1 MKVNTII
8 TRKTIIKLA
17 RQRVHK
23 KKGGMPLIFP
33 IIPLLALVAVIC
45 GGATLG
51 WYSRLTDEEKDLV
64 NELALELFEKT
75 VQELNKS
82 QSKLLRSKFF
92 K

>member
-1 MKVNTII
+1 M
-8 TRKTIIKLA
+8 
-17 RQRVHK
+17 
-23 KKGGMPLIFP
+23 IFP
-33 IIPLLALVAVIC
+33 IIPIFALVAILG

-75 VQELNKS
+75 VQQLNKS

-92 K
+92 G

>member
-1 MKVNTII
+1 M
-8 TRKTIIKLA
+8 
-17 RQRVHK
+17 
-23 KKGGMPLIFP
+23 IFP
-33 IIPLLALVAVIC
+33 IIPILALVAILG

-75 VQELNKS
+75 VQQLNKS

-92 K
+92 G